1 MRMVAKLQEDVSK
14 LQSNY
19 QEKHT
24 VIEQRMK
31 WAVGA
36 NPDLNDI
43 FDAYSSGVPS
53 DIFENIFHLARFEPC
68 FSLLENRRKFS
79 LTRCLLGNFR
89 ISKTI

>member
-1 MRMVAKLQEDVSK
+1 MKLQEDVSK
-14 LQSNY
+14 LQSSY

-43 FDAYSSGVPS
+43 FDAYSSGMAADTIS
-53 DIFENIFHLARFEPC
+53 LKNIFHSFQAV
-68 FSLLENRRKFS
+68 SLLESGENS
-79 LTRCLLGNFR
+79 
-89 ISKTI
+89 

>member
-53 DIFENIFHLARFEPC
+53 DIFEDIFHLTRFGPC
-68 FSLLENRRKFS
+68 FPLLESRV
-79 LTRCLLGNFR
+79 CPLGNFR
-89 ISKTI
+89 KSKTI